1 MSVWLFSLLL
11 TNTSMANQVLNN
23 IPENYNKAS
32 KFVFYSHGFI
42 VEGDN
47 PMPIETKHGW
57 GVYDFPSI
65 KQALSDARYTLVATH
80 RKKNTDPFIYA
91 KQLSENIRS
100 LVKNGVK
107 PTHITLVGFSRGAFI
122 TGLTSHYLQDIG
134 VNIILLA
141 GCGRLISSK
150 HSDIQVY
157 GDVLSVYEKSDAA
170 KSCAKLKAKSTAL
183 TSFEEIEINTGLSHG
198 AFYTPS
204 DEWLVPVKNWIAV
217 KMNLG

>member
-1 MSVWLFSLLL
+1 MKISTWVFSLLL
-11 TNTSMANQVLNN
+11 STTTMADQVLNK
-23 IPENYNKAS
+23 IPDNYNKAS

-57 GVYDFPSI
+57 GVYDFPGI

-80 RKKNTDPFIYA
+80 RNKNTDPFIYA
-91 KQLSENIRS
+91 KQLSEDIRS

-107 PTHITLVGFSRGAFI
+107 PTHITLVGFSRG
-122 TGLTSHYLQDIG
+122 TGLTSNYLQEIG
-134 VNIILLA
+134 VNTILLA

-157 GDVLSVYEKSDAA
+157 GDMLSVYEKSDGA

>member
-23 IPENYNKAS
+23 IPDSYNKAS

-57 GVYDFPSI
+57 GVYDFPGI
-65 KQALSDARYTLVATH
+65 KQALSDERYTLIATH
-80 RKKNTDPFIYA
+80 RKKNTDPFNYA
-91 KQLSENIRS
+91 KQLSEDIRS
-100 LVKNGVK
+100 LVNNGVK

-122 TGLTSHYLQDIG
+122 TGLTSHYLKDID
-134 VNIILLA
+134 VNTILQA
-141 GCGRLISSK
+141 GCGRLISAK

-157 GDVLSVYEKSDAA
+157 GDVLSVYEKSDGA